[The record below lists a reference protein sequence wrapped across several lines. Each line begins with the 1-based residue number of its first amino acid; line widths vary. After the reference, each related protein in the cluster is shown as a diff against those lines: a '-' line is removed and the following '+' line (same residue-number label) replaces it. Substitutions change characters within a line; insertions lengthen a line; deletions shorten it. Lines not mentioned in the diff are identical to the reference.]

1 MTRKMIASAFALALL
16 LGAAACSSDDDDSS
30 GGGSSGDLASTLKD
44 AAADEGEELTDAQAT
59 CLADVMVAVLGEDEA
74 QAAAEEGSAGIEE
87 AMTSFSEAMTG
98 TGDVEAATEV
108 IENLQGLSDECLT
121 EIGISKEDLDAMAE
135 LSG

>member
-16 LGAAACSSDDDDSS
+16 LGAAACSSDDDSS
-30 GGGSSGDLASTLKD
+30 GGGSGDLASTLQD
-44 AAADEGEELTDAQAT
+44 AAADEGEDLTDTQAS

-74 QAAAEEGSAGIEE
+74 NAAAEQGSAGIEE

-98 TGDVEAATEV
+98 AGDVEAASEV
-108 IENLQGLSDECLT
+108 IENLQGLSDECLS
-121 EIGISKEDLDAMAE
+121 ELGISQDDLDAMSE